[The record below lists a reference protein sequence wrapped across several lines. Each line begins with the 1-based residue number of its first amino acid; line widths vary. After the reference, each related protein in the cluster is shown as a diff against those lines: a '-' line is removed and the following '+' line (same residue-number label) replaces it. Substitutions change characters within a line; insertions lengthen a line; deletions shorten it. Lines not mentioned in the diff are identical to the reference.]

1 MTATAQ
7 PKLSIY
13 ACHLLGKIIKE
24 SASYPTTVVLDCSQ
38 EQEDAAEKEGLP
50 GNFTLVNEIANSFIT
65 ITNENRLQRFRFIEH
80 YDLDEGRVTLSVDFM
95 SWPGRADYVK
105 IFESASTPE
114 EIKDLESLTA
124 KLHSALN

>member
-24 SASYPTTVVLDCSQ
+24 SPSYPTTVVLDCSQ
-38 EQEDAAEKEGLP
+38 EQEDAAEKAGMP
-50 GNFTLVNEIANSFIT
+50 SNFSLVHEIADSFISIKT
-65 ITNENRLQRFRFIEH
+65 EKQHQRFRIFEYYAADI
-80 YDLDEGRVTLSVDFM
+80 GRVTLAMDFM
-95 SWPGRADYVK
+95 AWPGRADYVK

-114 EIKDLESLTA
+114 EIKDLASLSA
-124 KLHSALN
+124 GLHQVLG